1 MFEEISDV
9 FSAVAFKFASAVDV
23 DPGSSNQHELGGLVR
38 AGLKEVLGSRN
49 DGTQYKYAAEIVYLS
64 DNTDPV
70 VSEEEV
76 TWYDTRYQNPDR
88 SPEWRL
94 YYPSCSAVHSA
105 SEGDFLL
112 VAATKENR
120 LLIIFCDPDCSYR
133 NELVNLFSID
143 DVTGDKFRKIDTSKN
158 KIQLPLNIILSRY
171 GLELGSSENFDVEK
185 LLHTFR
191 AGFPTTRIL
200 SQYARKNSSII
211 SPIDNPDECLM
222 HWMSVEES
230 MFRAIEKEL
239 VERKLKAGFN
249 DNVDDFISFSLSVQ
263 NRRKSRVGHAFENHI
278 EEILMKNAVSF
289 SRGKKTEGNRKPDFI
304 FPGITQYLDAS
315 YPDSKLHMLGAKT
328 TCKDR
333 WRQILPEAQRIKAKH
348 LITLQPAISRQQVE
362 EMVAENVQLVAPSAL
377 HPTYDSTSKIISFKE
392 FINEVKL

>member
-1 MFEEISDV
+1 VFEKVSDV

-23 DPGSSNQHELGGLVR
+23 DPESSNQHELGGLVQ

-76 TWYDTRYQNPDR
+76 TWYDARYQNPKR
-88 SPEWRL
+88 SEWRL

-112 VAATKENR
+112 VAVTKENR
-120 LLIIFCDPDCSYR
+120 LLIIFCDPYSSYR
-133 NELVNLFSID
+133 NELINIFSINSSC
-143 DVTGDKFRKIDTSKN
+143 GEQFQKIDISTHE
-158 KIQLPLNIILSRY
+158 IQLPLNIILSRY
-171 GLELGSSENFDVEK
+171 GVELGSSESFDVKK
-185 LLHTFR
+185 LLSTFK
-191 AGFPTTRIL
+191 GVFPKTKDL
-200 SQYARKNSSII
+200 SQYARNNSSAV
-211 SPIDNPDECLM
+211 SPVDDPDGSLM

-230 MFRAIEKEL
+230 MFRAIEKEI

-249 DNVDDFISFSLSVQ
+249 DNVDEFISFSLSVQ

-278 EEILMKNAVSF
+278 EEILIQNSVEF
-289 SRGKKTEGNRKPDFI
+289 DRGKKTEGNRKPDFI
-304 FPGITQYLDAS
+304 FPGIDEYLDVS
-315 YPDSKLHMLGAKT
+315 YPDSKLRMLGAKT

-362 EMVAENVQLVAPSAL
+362 EMVAENVQLVAPYAL
-377 HPTYDSTSKIISFKE
+377 HPTYDSSSKIISFKE